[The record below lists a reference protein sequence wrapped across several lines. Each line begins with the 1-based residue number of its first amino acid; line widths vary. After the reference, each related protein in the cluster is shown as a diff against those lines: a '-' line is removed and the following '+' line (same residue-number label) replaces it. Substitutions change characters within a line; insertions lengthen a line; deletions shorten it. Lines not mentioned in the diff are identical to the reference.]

1 MRVDLLVQ
9 RIALHREPIELTP
22 AEVEANYADHYQA
35 NAACEI
41 KADEPLRNQSESFR
55 LLSITPERVLR
66 TASLPCKLSRDG
78 QPVAIQN
85 DPDFSLTS
93 LT

>member
-22 AEVEANYADHYQA
+22 AEVEANYADQDQA

-41 KADEPLRNQSESFR
+41 KADEPLRNPVRIIQIPFHYPRAGAPDRFSTLQIESRRPTRRDSE
-55 LLSITPERVLR
+55 
-66 TASLPCKLSRDG
+66 
-78 QPVAIQN
+78 
-85 DPDFSLTS
+85 
-93 LT
+93 